1 MSLRLEKNDTSIN
14 VGECFIF
21 KYRGNKCLKGKAVF
35 FIYLDKKSRHSV
47 SQYLTSINV
56 WIKESFFYAPAIR
69 RMRKGI
75 KRCPCPSVRPC
86 VLPFVHHLGRYF
98 VSATPPTIFS
108 QSF

>member
-56 WIKESFFYAPAIR
+56 WIKESFFCLI
-69 RMRKGI
+69 I
-75 KRCPCPSVRPC
+75 
-86 VLPFVHHLGRYF
+86 HLF
-98 VSATPPTIFS
+98 LFFMLFNPTAYLKH
-108 QSF
+108 